1 MKVFSRKIQAITL
14 LLATT
19 AALLFTIKTHYEA
32 SRSMDA
38 QYIGNLRHSQAEPVA
53 TATTAPSVKLRKEGD
68 NVSLPS
74 SLMLMWLLII
84 LLRRL
89 PL

>member
-1 MKVFSRKIQAITL
+1 
-14 LLATT
+14 
-19 AALLFTIKTHYEA
+19 
-32 SRSMDA
+32 MDA